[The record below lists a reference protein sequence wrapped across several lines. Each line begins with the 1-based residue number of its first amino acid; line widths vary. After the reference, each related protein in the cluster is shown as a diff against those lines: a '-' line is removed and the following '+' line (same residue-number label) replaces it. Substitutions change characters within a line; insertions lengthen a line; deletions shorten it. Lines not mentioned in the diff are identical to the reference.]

1 MPISSQVP
9 IIGYV
14 SNGVTKSFAFPFAI
28 LSADDL
34 KVKVGADVVTTGFSI
49 AGVGDRDGGSVTFT
63 DAPASLTPIIL
74 YREVTLDRT
83 TDYQENGDLLAI
95 VLDDDLD
102 RIWMA
107 LQDQL
112 LLADRALRSPI
123 GETLQQL
130 PPASERALMALAF
143 DAAGNPIVVRGTND
157 GGAALALDLMDTA
170 PGKGAVLVGYDDGT
184 AQDVLDEAK
193 PMANYTA
200 LRAYTGRA
208 MGVRITQTGI
218 AGFFQRDAGDT
229 TSADNGGTIIVDG
242 SGRRWKR
249 LYDGAVQAPWWG
261 AVGNNTA
268 DDSNALE
275 AMFATGLPWEIP
287 YTASG
292 YKISRQLTINAS
304 GVCHGFI
311 KPTTAVGAS
320 ASFVIAPSGYATKRY
335 IKGLRLMGDVTVR
348 AAGVRGIQVD
358 APNAVLELCGAQQLD
373 YGLVVRAYSVT
384 LRDCHAHQ
392 CNTNL
397 SAYARS
403 FVTEINAL
411 TIDGGQYD
419 SAVNVALNI
428 GDTSWPDALAAGNSH
443 GVVINII
450 NGVSADGAES
460 RIDNVGTVNI
470 IGTYAETTNTDCLW
484 RLGGAGDGFLRNVI
498 MRGNHWKSAKN
509 AVRCYSGVEGL
520 TVGPNFL
527 SAITQCEVKL
537 STDIY
542 GVDYTPG
549 VPVGSFSE
557 GQPVGVAFRSLP
569 IASVTFDIFSLRH
582 HGLINGAQYNFVDAG
597 IWYPGGTLKNGSFTR
612 TNRSSTVCSFLT
624 TPSVGIS
631 GVAAGD
637 VFTFTTKADCYRF
650 NGGQRVTTSP
660 AGAAYVRSVDYDA
673 GTMILDAAITSG
685 AAAVSH
691 AENYLS
697 SVTFGTAAPTSGT
710 WKRGDI
716 CENLLPSVGAPK
728 RWLCTADGTPGTW
741 VSEGNL

>member
-1 MPISSQVP
+1 MYAITSPVPQFFDLSGDPLDAGKIYIGTAGSNPITSPVP
-9 IIGYV
+9 VYWDEAGTQPAAQPIRTVSGYPAR
-14 SNGVTKSFAFPFAI
+14 NGKPARVY
-28 LSADDL
+28 
-34 KVKVGADVVTTGFSI
+34 VGADDFSMAVMTRSDVVVTTELS
-49 AGVGDRDGGSVTFT
+49 VLSSTTLRDDLAAPGGS
-63 DAPASLTPIIL
+63 A
-74 YREVTLDRT
+74 
-83 TDYQENGDLLAI
+83 
-95 VLDDDLD
+95 
-102 RIWMA
+102 
-107 LQDQL
+107 
-112 LLADRALRSPI
+112 
-123 GETLQQL
+123 
-130 PPASERALMALAF
+130 
-143 DAAGNPIVVRGTND
+143 
-157 GGAALALDLMDTA
+157 
-170 PGKGAVLVGYDDGT
+170 LVGFQQAGAGAITMT
-184 AQDVLDEAK
+184 AQDE
-193 PMANYTA
+193 
-200 LRAYTGRA
+200 LRA
-208 MGVRITQTGI
+208 
-218 AGFFQRDAGDT
+218 
-229 TSADNGGTIIVDG
+229 
-242 SGRRWKR
+242 R
-249 LYDGAVQAPWWG
+249 LVTPQQFG
-261 AVGNNTA
+261 AVGDNTT
-268 DDSNALE
+268 DDSSALE

-335 IKGLRLMGDVTVR
+335 IKGLRLRGDVTVR

-358 APNAVLELCGAQQLD
+358 APSAVLELCGAQQLD
-373 YGLVVRAYSVT
+373 YGIVVRAYSVT
-384 LRDCHAHQ
+384 LRDCSVHQ

-428 GDTSWPDALAAGNSH
+428 GDASWPDALAAGNSH

-450 NGVSADGAES
+450 NGVNTDGAES

-470 IGTYAETTNTDCLW
+470 IGTYAETTNTDTLW
-484 RLGGAGDGFLRNVI
+484 RMGGSGDSNLRNVT
-498 MRGNHWKSAKN
+498 MRGNFWKAAKN
-509 AVRCYSGVEGL
+509 AVRCYSGVQGL
-520 TVGPNFL
+520 MVGPNFL

-569 IASVTFDIFSLRH
+569 IASVTFEVFSLRH

-597 IWYPGGTLKNGSFTR
+597 IWYPGGTLKNGSFIR
-612 TNRSSTVCSFLT
+612 TNRSSPACSFLT
-624 TPSVGIS
+624 TPSVGIA

-637 VFTFTTKADCYRF
+637 VFTFTTKSDCYRF
-650 NGGQRVTTSP
+650 NGGQRITTSP
-660 AGAAYVRSVDYDA
+660 AGATYVRSVDYDA
-673 GTMILDAAITSG
+673 GTMILDGGITSG
-685 AAAVSH
+685 AATVSH

-697 SVTFGTAAPTSGT
+697 SVTFGTSVPTSGT